1 MTIESLSSRDIT
13 QKLAEFDLDVAM
25 TYLDDDTLGQVRK
38 TPLYEERYL
47 LLTPQHTELAELPVA
62 TWAQVAELPL
72 CLLSPDMRNR
82 RIMNGYF
89 TDDGVTASPA
99 IESDTVS
106 GLYSHLHGNHWSTVI
121 SHAWLH
127 MFGVPDG
134 MRVVP
139 LKSPAHGPRVGLVIA
154 ARSPEPVLA
163 RALLEVARLAGVHKA
178 LDDLLDVHL
187 MGSGYPAQLI

>member
-1 MTIESLSSRDIT
+1 
-13 QKLAEFDLDVAM
+13 
-25 TYLDDDTLGQVRK
+25 
-38 TPLYEERYL
+38 LYEERYL
-47 LLTPQHTELAELPVA
+47 LLTPTHSRLADQSVA
-62 TWAQVAELPL
+62 TWAEVARLPL

-89 TDDGVTASPA
+89 TDDGVAATPA

-139 LKSPAHGPRVGLVIA
+139 LKRPAHGPRVGLVIA

-163 RALLEVARLAGVHKA
+163 RALLDIARQAGVHKA

-187 MGSGYPAQLI
+187 MDSGYLDRASKSLTVGP

>member
-1 MTIESLSSRDIT
+1 
-13 QKLAEFDLDVAM
+13 VAM

-47 LLTPQHTELAELPVA
+47 LLTPQDGPLADLPVA

-72 CLLSPDMRNR
+72 CLLSPEMRNR

-89 TDDGVTASPA
+89 TDDGVTASPS
-99 IESDTVS
+99 IETDTVS
-106 GLYSHLHGNHWSTVI
+106 GLYTHLQTNYWSTVI

-127 MFGVPDG
+127 MFGVPAG

-163 RALLEVARLAGVHKA
+163 RALLDIARQAGVQNA
-178 LDDLLDVHL
+178 LDELLDVHL
-187 MGSGYPAQLI
+187 MGSGYSGEIG